1 MAKDYLRYVLTG
13 ILNTDTTD
21 AGNTLLFDEKSGT
34 WDEDFITELG
44 IRSDIFP
51 KIVQAT
57 DYVGSVLPD
66 IAKECNLPS
75 EVSVYCG
82 GADMAC
88 SQIGTGSFKE
98 GILAI
103 ALSTSGQ
110 ACMNIS
116 DHMDVGYG
124 KVTFHPSVV
133 KGKRYAMGSVF
144 SGGLALNWCYR
155 MLSGKEKL
163 SKEDLNKMSLLAGK
177 SISEKPG
184 SDGVVFL
191 PFLTGSGSPYF
202 CPTDRASL
210 VGMSTTTNDKSVF
223 QAVMEGVSYNIKE
236 SVELMSEMAGEITT
250 IYLSGGGT
258 HVKAWIRVL
267 TDIIGKKIHIL
278 EESDASTLGAA
289 LIAVAG
295 DRQELNFEKISA
307 EAIRVVETVVPDMNR
322 TEKYKYLYSVYKE
335 YYQMLQVMYQ
345 KIEDFVK
352 EGGKCE

>member
-1 MAKDYLRYVLTG
+1 MREIHFYLM
-13 ILNTDTTD
+13 
-21 AGNTLLFDEKSGT
+21 KKCGT

-155 MLSGKEKL
+155 MLSGKEK
-163 SKEDLNKMSLLAGK
+163 
-177 SISEKPG
+177 
-184 SDGVVFL
+184 
-191 PFLTGSGSPYF
+191 T
-202 CPTDRASL
+202 
-210 VGMSTTTNDKSVF
+210 
-223 QAVMEGVSYNIKE
+223 
-236 SVELMSEMAGEITT
+236 VE
-250 IYLSGGGT
+250 
-258 HVKAWIRVL
+258 R
-267 TDIIGKKIHIL
+267 
-278 EESDASTLGAA
+278 
-289 LIAVAG
+289 
-295 DRQELNFEKISA
+295 RFE
-307 EAIRVVETVVPDMNR
+307 
-322 TEKYKYLYSVYKE
+322 
-335 YYQMLQVMYQ
+335 
-345 KIEDFVK
+345 
-352 EGGKCE
+352 